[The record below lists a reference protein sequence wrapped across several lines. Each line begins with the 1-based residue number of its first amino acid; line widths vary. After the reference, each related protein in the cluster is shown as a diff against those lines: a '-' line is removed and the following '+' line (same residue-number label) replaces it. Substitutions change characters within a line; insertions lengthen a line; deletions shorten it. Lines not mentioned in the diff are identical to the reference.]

1 VGSIPAE
8 TTINVKLKMR
18 AVKVYVLR
26 SEMNGDLYVGIAY
39 DEVNRLKEHNAGKS
53 RYTKGLRPWKII
65 YVESFPDWK
74 SARDREKYLKS
85 GVGKEYIKKLVLS
98 SITMPTY

>member
-1 VGSIPAE
+1 MGSIPAE

-26 SEMNGDLYVGIAY
+26 SEMNGDLYVGIAF
-39 DEVNRLKEHNAGKS
+39 DEENRLKEHNAGKS

-98 SITMPTY
+98 SITMPTF

>member
-1 VGSIPAE
+1 
-8 TTINVKLKMR
+8 MR